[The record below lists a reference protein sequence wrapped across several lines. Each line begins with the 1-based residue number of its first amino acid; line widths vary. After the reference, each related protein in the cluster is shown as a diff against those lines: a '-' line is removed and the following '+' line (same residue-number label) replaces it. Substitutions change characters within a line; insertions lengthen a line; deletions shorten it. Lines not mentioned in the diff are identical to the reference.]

1 MKKTINILTTSIL
14 CLSLISC
21 SAPGN
26 SPTEN
31 AAENSSTETV
41 VEVSSEAPAA
51 ESSSEEIDYTTGTPW
66 MCIDLIGN
74 VTADT
79 PADPK
84 DNYALWANK
93 DRILSF
99 KIPEGY
105 LSAGDLVD
113 LTIQADFFLTG
124 TPGMPSASLR

>member
-14 CLSLISC
+14 CLSMISC

-26 SPTEN
+26 SPQEN
-31 AAENSSTETV
+31 AADNSSAETV
-41 VEVSSEAPAA
+41 VEVSSEAPTAEDPTA

-66 MCIDLIGN
+66 MNVDLIGN

-79 PADPK
+79 PTDPK

-93 DRILSF
+93 DRKGISQ
-99 KIPEGY
+99 PET
-105 LSAGDLVD
+105 LL
-113 LTIQADFFLTG
+113 I
-124 TPGMPSASLR
+124 